1 MVSNLVY
8 LILWRSVKII
18 GKQNKHISDSVSCI
32 TIKSDLG
39 ISDLVRHTLNC
50 ATKNMAKS

>member
-1 MVSNLVY
+1 MVSNVVY

-18 GKQNKHISDSVSCI
+18 GKQKKHISDNVSCI

-39 ISDLVRHTLNC
+39 ISDLVRHTPYC
-50 ATKNMAKS
+50 ATKKVAKS

>member
-1 MVSNLVY
+1 MVSNVVY
-8 LILWRSVKII
+8 LILWRSVRII

-39 ISDLVRHTLNC
+39 ISDLVRHTPNC
-50 ATKNMAKS
+50 ATKKMAKS